1 MNLRKEIKTLYI
13 EYLNMKYDADKLK
26 TMNIDIKNYKH
37 NNKYKGVQKFR
48 DNKYRVQF
56 SNNNK
61 IYSLGVFD
69 NMELAAKKYAIID
82 KKIKGGKIN
91 NNSESK
97 KYIKNNLLSSTNKT
111 IKKKI
116 INKSKSLKMN
126 RSKFKNNL
134 KSLRK
139 CKSLKTHLKNKN

>member
-91 NNSESK
+91 NHSESK
-97 KYIKNNLLSSTNKT
+97 IYTKNNSLSFTNKT

-116 INKSKSLKMN
+116 ISKSLKIN
-126 RSKFKNNL
+126 RSKLKNNV

-139 CKSLKTHLKNKN
+139 CKSLKTHIKKK